1 MSHGLCENEPPTL
14 RKSATN
20 ATDYGKI
27 SHRLRENQPPTLGK
41 SATDFGKVS
50 HRLWENQRP
59 TLAKSAT
66 DFGKLR
72 SWEITGCV
80 FGKKN
85 VSVFGTKFGKIGS
98 LFGLAW
104 DKSSTLTVLN
114 AWHVWVWFYD
124 SKLGVFKNKSTGSKL
139 EG

>member
-1 MSHGLCENEPPTL
+1 MSH
-14 RKSATN
+14 A
-20 ATDYGKI
+20 
-27 SHRLRENQPPTLGK
+27 
-41 SATDFGKVS
+41 
-50 HRLWENQRP
+50 LWENQPP

-66 DFGKLR
+66 DFGKISDR
-72 SWEITGCV
+72 FWEAPFLGNNRLC
-80 FGKKN
+80 FWKKN

-124 SKLGVFKNKSTGSKL
+124 SKLGVSKNKSTGSKL